1 MSLNIFSSC
10 SFVLFLHKKL
20 NNINHFLFNYLDKPE
35 IIDKPSTLVNESE
48 KVILTRTIVSNP
60 LVDVQW
66 YKGFKLLYS
75 QLSVKNATYI
85 LEKAS
90 CTDTTNFTLVASNEV
105 ERNVTALVEL
115 LVNCEFYVT

>member
-1 MSLNIFSSC
+1 M
-10 SFVLFLHKKL
+10 
-20 NNINHFLFNYLDKPE
+20 FNYLDKPE

-75 QLSVKNATYI
+75 QLSVKNAIYI

-115 LVNCEFYVT
+115 LVNCEFYVTKDIL

>member
-1 MSLNIFSSC
+1 M
-10 SFVLFLHKKL
+10 
-20 NNINHFLFNYLDKPE
+20 FNYLDKPE

-48 KVILTRTIVSNP
+48 KVILTRTIVGNP

-90 CTDTTNFTLVASNEV
+90 CTDTLNFTLVASNEV

>member
-1 MSLNIFSSC
+1 MNKMSLNIFSSC
-10 SFVLFLHKKL
+10 LFVLFLHKKL
-20 NNINHFLFNYLDKPE
+20 NNINHYLPFFFRPVCILFYSNVLFNYLDKPE

-75 QLSVKNATYI
+75 QLSVKNAT
-85 LEKAS
+85 
-90 CTDTTNFTLVASNEV
+90 
-105 ERNVTALVEL
+105 
-115 LVNCEFYVT
+115 

>member
-1 MSLNIFSSC
+1 M
-10 SFVLFLHKKL
+10 
-20 NNINHFLFNYLDKPE
+20 FNYLDKPE

-105 ERNVTALVEL
+105 ERNATALVEL

>member
-1 MSLNIFSSC
+1 M
-10 SFVLFLHKKL
+10 
-20 NNINHFLFNYLDKPE
+20 FNYLDKPE

-75 QLSVKNATYI
+75 QLSVKNAAYI

>member
-1 MSLNIFSSC
+1 M
-10 SFVLFLHKKL
+10 
-20 NNINHFLFNYLDKPE
+20 FNYLDKPE

-90 CTDTTNFTLVASNEV
+90 CTDTLNFTLVASNEV